1 LQNLAVRSGRASGSR
16 IVVAA
21 LLPSAEVDSQ
31 ALAQPPLQR
40 LKIAMEKPNA
50 RGPSP
55 SRKAH
60 LALTERLNRKQK
72 PPTMPVKKNLSTPR
86 RTTGR

>member
-1 LQNLAVRSGRASGSR
+1 LG
-16 IVVAA
+16 
-21 LLPSAEVDSQ
+21 Q
-31 ALAQPPLQR
+31 APKLIRPAFG
-40 LKIAMEKPNA
+40 INAYNTMEKPNA

-60 LALTERLNRKQK
+60 LALRERLNRKQK
-72 PPTMPVKKNLSTPR
+72 RPPMPVKKNLSIAR

>member
-1 LQNLAVRSGRASGSR
+1 VGQR

-21 LLPSAEVDSQ
+21 LVPSVEVDNRR
-31 ALAQPPLQR
+31 LAQTPLQR
-40 LKIAMEKPNA
+40 LKINMEKPNA

-60 LALTERLNRKQK
+60 LALRERLNRKPK
-72 PPTMPVKKNLSTPR
+72 LPPMPVKKNLSTAR
-86 RTTGR
+86 RTASR

>member
-1 LQNLAVRSGRASGSR
+1 
-16 IVVAA
+16 
-21 LLPSAEVDSQ
+21 
-31 ALAQPPLQR
+31 
-40 LKIAMEKPNA
+40 MEKPNA

-60 LALTERLNRKQK
+60 LALREGLNRKPK
-72 PPTMPVKKNLSTPR
+72 LPPMPVKKNLSTAR

>member
-1 LQNLAVRSGRASGSR
+1 LKNLAVESGRASRSR

-21 LLPSAEVDSQ
+21 LVPSVEVDRQ
-31 ALAQPPLQR
+31 RLAQAPLQR
-40 LKIAMEKPNA
+40 PKISMEKPNA

-60 LALTERLNRKQK
+60 FALRERLNRKPK
-72 PPTMPVKKNLSTPR
+72 LPPVPVKKNLSTA
-86 RTTGR
+86 GRITAR

>member
-1 LQNLAVRSGRASGSR
+1 VGQR

-21 LLPSAEVDSQ
+21 LVPSIEVDRQ
-31 ALAQPPLQR
+31 ALAQLPLQR
-40 LKIAMEKPNA
+40 LKTNMEKPSA

-60 LALTERLNRKQK
+60 LALRERLNRKPK
-72 PPTMPVKKNLSTPR
+72 LPPVPVKKNLSTAR

>member
-1 LQNLAVRSGRASGSR
+1 
-16 IVVAA
+16 VAE
-21 LLPSAEVDSQ
+21 LVPSVEVHRQ

-40 LKIAMEKPNA
+40 RKIAMEKPNA

-60 LALTERLNRKQK
+60 LALRERLNRKPK
-72 PPTMPVKKNLSTPR
+72 LPPMPVKKNLSIAC